1 MKNKIGRQ
9 KKKKIGET
17 PKLVK
22 REEDR
27 VDGKMVVC
35 SVVEPR
41 RTVCSGGEVEV
52 SLRTQSGALYYFI
65 IPFF

>member
-1 MKNKIGRQ
+1 M
-9 KKKKIGET
+9 
-17 PKLVK
+17 K